1 MAGYDGGTKAFDQQV
16 LFLSFTPSS
25 FMFEL
30 KMYFFRLIVVLN
42 ALASFVQFGLS
53 DHLGIT

>member
-1 MAGYDGGTKAFDQQV
+1 MARKAFDQQV
-16 LFLSFTPSS
+16 LFLTFTPSS